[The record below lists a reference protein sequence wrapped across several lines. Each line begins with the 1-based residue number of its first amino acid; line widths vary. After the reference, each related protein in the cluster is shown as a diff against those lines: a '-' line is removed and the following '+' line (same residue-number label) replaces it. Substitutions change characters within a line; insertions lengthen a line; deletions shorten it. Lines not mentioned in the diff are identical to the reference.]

1 MGTVAVLLEYA
12 IIIGVISL
20 VAYFVI
26 KKAVK
31 DALIEFNNNKKQ

>member
-31 DALIEFNNNKKQ
+31 DALIEFNNYKKQ